1 MTTYATVGVGRIQ
14 TYLARSRHLWGR
26 RGASEELVR
35 LTVVPGSPQAKADA
49 IPDAELVVQQVL
61 DLFPNAGINDEGLDI
76 DGVVSLRAKNG
87 DTESAHQVQAAAQ
100 ELALAIRDRLPG
112 LTITVRH
119 ITSDARYAEL
129 LTPKS
134 KGLWASETWYP
145 LTDEVPVVRLC
156 DECRFSVAVSEV
168 KDHEVRLKLCDDCA
182 RRHGGKDRWRKSTM
196 TRGTKKRTQTSD
208 EQAVGAASPARQDDE
223 AYPSRFTAESWLLR
237 RLNEGRTKMLMPSE
251 DFEELGQVERPKDEE
266 SELRGRTHEGNHIA
280 LIFADG
286 NGMGGLFDALMASAA
301 QETEADST
309 KRVRD
314 VSKEIKKATSEALL
328 TATKSILFDSDTVCP
343 VVPHINGGDDVL
355 VSVTADRAWEFL
367 NTFLNALSGGFQGL
381 GTQQRPLSMSA
392 GMVICKAEY
401 PLANQSELAE
411 ELMRRAKSRVF
422 GQGWSFAWLDVTH
435 DGPEAG
441 AHGVWT
447 LDELR
452 QRTPAIE
459 HLRGAMAAHGE
470 SALGAVLT
478 ADSQSRATKLA
489 HLARRMQVVS
499 EFLRLVG
506 VDPVDITDEQVAR
519 IHDIQ
524 SIGRWWR

>member
-49 IPDAELVVQQVL
+49 IPDAQLVVQQIL
-61 DLFPNAGINDEGLDI
+61 DLFPNAEINKEGLDI

-87 DTESAHQVQAAAQ
+87 DADSAHQVQAAVQ

-129 LTPKS
+129 LTPNAR
-134 KGLWASETWYP
+134 GLWASETWYP

-156 DECRFSVAVSEV
+156 DECRFSVAVRQV

-196 TRGTKKRTQTSD
+196 ARGTKKRTQASD
-208 EQAVGAASPARQDDE
+208 ERAVGAASAAMQDDE

-237 RLNEGRTKMLMPSE
+237 RLNQRRTKELMPSE
-251 DFEELGQVERPKDEE
+251 DFEELGQILRPKDEG

-286 NGMGGLFDALMASAA
+286 NGMGGLFDALMARAA

-314 VSKEIKKATSEALL
+314 VSKRIKKATSEALL
-328 TATKSILFDSDTVCP
+328 TATKSILFDSDTICP

-367 NTFLNALSGGFQGL
+367 KAFLDELSGGFQGL
-381 GTQQRPLSMSA
+381 GTQQPLSMSA

-411 ELMRRAKSRVF
+411 ELMRRAKSHVF

-435 DGPEAG
+435 DGPEVG

-447 LDELR
+447 VDELSL
-452 QRTPAIE
+452 RTRAIE

-470 SALGAVLT
+470 SALGAALA
-478 ADSQSRATKLA
+478 ADAASRATKLA
-489 HLARRMQVVS
+489 HLARRMEVVS

-506 VDPVDITDEQVAR
+506 VGDPVAINAEQVAR